1 MNKIVFFVLKN
12 NDMRFNINNIGLVLC
27 VFLLTSC
34 VYTKFEVYKSF
45 ENIET
50 DTRYYKVEEKDG
62 VYKWLEIGIHTIFG
76 AGRKDYLTVSF
87 KEELPKNL
95 IIKSS
100 NFGNIDSTYRE
111 DYKVF
116 SKRINIKDIESDTVY
131 LEFNDNK
138 RYKFYYNFEEK

>member
-1 MNKIVFFVLKN
+1 
-12 NDMRFNINNIGLVLC
+12 MRFNINNIGSVLC

-62 VYKWLEIGIHTIFG
+62 VYKWVEIGIHTIFG

-95 IIKSS
+95 TIKSS
-100 NFGNIDSTYRE
+100 NFGNIDNTHRE

-116 SKRINIKDIESDTVY
+116 SKRINIKDIKSDTVY

-138 RYKFYYNFEEK
+138 RYKFYYDFEEK

>member
-1 MNKIVFFVLKN
+1 
-12 NDMRFNINNIGLVLC
+12 MRFNLNNIGLVLC

-62 VYKWLEIGIHTIFG
+62 VYKWVEIGIHTVFG

-95 IIKSS
+95 TIKSS

-116 SKRINIKDIESDTVY
+116 SKRININNIKSDTVY

-138 RYKFYYNFEEK
+138 RYKFYYDFEEK

>member
-1 MNKIVFFVLKN
+1 
-12 NDMRFNINNIGLVLC
+12 MRFNINNIGSVLC

-62 VYKWLEIGIHTIFG
+62 VYKWVEIGIHTIFG

-95 IIKSS
+95 TIKSS

-116 SKRINIKDIESDTVY
+116 SKRINIKDIKSDTVY

-138 RYKFYYNFEEK
+138 RYKFYYDFEEK

>member
-1 MNKIVFFVLKN
+1 
-12 NDMRFNINNIGLVLC
+12 MRFNINNIGLVLC

-62 VYKWLEIGIHTIFG
+62 VYKWVEIGIHTIFG

-95 IIKSS
+95 TIKSS
-100 NFGNIDSTYRE
+100 NFGNIDNTHRE
-111 DYKVF
+111 DYKEF
-116 SKRINIKDIESDTVY
+116 SKRINIKDIKSDTVY

-138 RYKFYYNFEEK
+138 RYKFYYDFEEK

>member
-1 MNKIVFFVLKN
+1 
-12 NDMRFNINNIGLVLC
+12 MRFNINNSGSVLC

-62 VYKWLEIGIHTIFG
+62 VYKWVEIGIHTIFG

-95 IIKSS
+95 TIKSS

-116 SKRINIKDIESDTVY
+116 SKRINIKDIKSDTVY

-138 RYKFYYNFEEK
+138 RYKFYYDFEEK

>member
-1 MNKIVFFVLKN
+1 MK
-12 NDMRFNINNIGLVLC
+12 FNINNIGLVLC

-34 VYTKFEVYKSF
+34 VYTKFTVYKSF

-50 DTRYYKVEEKDG
+50 NTRYYKVEEKDG
-62 VYKWLEIGIHTIFG
+62 VYKWVEIGIHTVFG

-95 IIKSS
+95 TIKSS

-116 SKRINIKDIESDTVY
+116 SKRININNIKSDTVY

-138 RYKFYYNFEEK
+138 RYKFYYDFEEK

>member
-1 MNKIVFFVLKN
+1 
-12 NDMRFNINNIGLVLC
+12 MRFNINNIGLVLC

-62 VYKWLEIGIHTIFG
+62 VYKWVEIGIHTVFG

-95 IIKSS
+95 TIKSS

-116 SKRINIKDIESDTVY
+116 SKRININNIKSDTVY

-138 RYKFYYNFEEK
+138 RYKFYYDFEEK

>member
-1 MNKIVFFVLKN
+1 
-12 NDMRFNINNIGLVLC
+12 MRFNINNIGLVLC

-50 DTRYYKVEEKDG
+50 NTRYYKVEEKDG
-62 VYKWLEIGIHTIFG
+62 VYKWVEIGIHTVFG

-95 IIKSS
+95 TIKSS

-116 SKRINIKDIESDTVY
+116 SKRININNIKSDTVY

-138 RYKFYYNFEEK
+138 RYKFYYDFEEK

>member
-1 MNKIVFFVLKN
+1 MK
-12 NDMRFNINNIGLVLC
+12 FNINNIGLVLC

-62 VYKWLEIGIHTIFG
+62 VYKWVEIGIHTVFG

-95 IIKSS
+95 TIKSS

-116 SKRINIKDIESDTVY
+116 SKRININNIKSDTVY

-138 RYKFYYNFEEK
+138 RYKFYYDFEEK

>member
-1 MNKIVFFVLKN
+1 MK
-12 NDMRFNINNIGLVLC
+12 FNINNIGLVLC

-50 DTRYYKVEEKDG
+50 DTRYYKVEEKD
-62 VYKWLEIGIHTIFG
+62 
-76 AGRKDYLTVSF
+76 
-87 KEELPKNL
+87 
-95 IIKSS
+95 
-100 NFGNIDSTYRE
+100 
-111 DYKVF
+111 
-116 SKRINIKDIESDTVY
+116 IESDTVY

>member
-1 MNKIVFFVLKN
+1 MK
-12 NDMRFNINNIGLVLC
+12 FNINNIGLVLC

-34 VYTKFEVYKSF
+34 VYTKFTVYKSF

-50 DTRYYKVEEKDG
+50 NTRYYKVEEKDG
-62 VYKWLEIGIHTIFG
+62 VYKWVEIGIHTIFG

-95 IIKSS
+95 TIKSS

-116 SKRINIKDIESDTVY
+116 SKRININNIKSDTVY

-138 RYKFYYNFEEK
+138 RYKFYYDFEK

>member
-1 MNKIVFFVLKN
+1 
-12 NDMRFNINNIGLVLC
+12 MRFNINKIGSVLC

-50 DTRYYKVEEKDG
+50 DTRYYKVEEKDR
-62 VYKWLEIGIHTIFG
+62 VYKWVEIGIHTVFG

-95 IIKSS
+95 TIKSS

-116 SKRINIKDIESDTVY
+116 SKRININNIKSDTVY

-138 RYKFYYNFEEK
+138 RYKFYYDFEEK

>member
-1 MNKIVFFVLKN
+1 MK
-12 NDMRFNINNIGLVLC
+12 FNINNIGLVLC

>member
-1 MNKIVFFVLKN
+1 
-12 NDMRFNINNIGLVLC
+12 MRFNINKIGSVLC

-62 VYKWLEIGIHTIFG
+62 VYKWVEIGIHTVFG

-95 IIKSS
+95 TIKSS

-116 SKRINIKDIESDTVY
+116 SKRINIKDIKSDTVY

-138 RYKFYYNFEEK
+138 RYKFYYDFEEK

>member
-62 VYKWLEIGIHTIFG
+62 VYKWVEIGIHTIFG

>member
-1 MNKIVFFVLKN
+1 MK
-12 NDMRFNINNIGLVLC
+12 FNINNIGLVLC

-62 VYKWLEIGIHTIFG
+62 VYKWVEIGIHTIFG

-95 IIKSS
+95 TIKSS

>member
-1 MNKIVFFVLKN
+1 M
-12 NDMRFNINNIGLVLC
+12 
-27 VFLLTSC
+27 
-34 VYTKFEVYKSF
+34 YKSF

-50 DTRYYKVEEKDG
+50 NTRYYKVEEKDG
-62 VYKWLEIGIHTIFG
+62 VYKWVEIGIHTFFG

-95 IIKSS
+95 TIKSS

-116 SKRINIKDIESDTVY
+116 SKRININNIKSDTVY

-138 RYKFYYNFEEK
+138 RYKFYYDFEEK

>member
-1 MNKIVFFVLKN
+1 
-12 NDMRFNINNIGLVLC
+12 MRFNINNIGLVLC

-62 VYKWLEIGIHTIFG
+62 VYKWVEIGIHTVFG

-95 IIKSS
+95 TIKSS
-100 NFGNIDSTYRE
+100 NFGNIDRAYRE
-111 DYKVF
+111 DYKTF
-116 SKRINIKDIESDTVY
+116 SKRINIKDIKSDTVY

>member
-1 MNKIVFFVLKN
+1 
-12 NDMRFNINNIGLVLC
+12 MRFNINNIGSVLC

-62 VYKWLEIGIHTIFG
+62 VYKWVEIGIHTVFG

-95 IIKSS
+95 TIKSS

-116 SKRINIKDIESDTVY
+116 SKRINIKDIKSDTVY

-138 RYKFYYNFEEK
+138 RYKFYYDFEEK

>member
-1 MNKIVFFVLKN
+1 MK
-12 NDMRFNINNIGLVLC
+12 FNINNIGLVLC

-62 VYKWLEIGIHTIFG
+62 VYKWVEIGIHTIFG

-95 IIKSS
+95 TIKSS
-100 NFGNIDSTYRE
+100 NFGNIDNTHRE
-111 DYKVF
+111 DYKEF
-116 SKRINIKDIESDTVY
+116 SKRINIKDIKSDTVY

-138 RYKFYYNFEEK
+138 RYKFYYDFEEK

>member
-1 MNKIVFFVLKN
+1 MK
-12 NDMRFNINNIGLVLC
+12 FNINNIGLVLC

-34 VYTKFEVYKSF
+34 VYTKFTVYKSF

-62 VYKWLEIGIHTIFG
+62 VYKWVEIGIHTVFG

-95 IIKSS
+95 TIKSS

-116 SKRINIKDIESDTVY
+116 SKRININNIKSDTVY

-138 RYKFYYNFEEK
+138 RYKFYYDFEEK

>member
-1 MNKIVFFVLKN
+1 
-12 NDMRFNINNIGLVLC
+12 MRFNINKIGSVLC

-34 VYTKFEVYKSF
+34 VYTKFTVYKSF

-62 VYKWLEIGIHTIFG
+62 VYKWVEIGIHTIFG

-95 IIKSS
+95 TIKSS

-116 SKRINIKDIESDTVY
+116 SKRININNIKSDTVY

>member
-1 MNKIVFFVLKN
+1 MK
-12 NDMRFNINNIGLVLC
+12 FNINNIGLVLC

-116 SKRINIKDIESDTVY
+116 SKRINIKDIVSDTVY
-131 LEFNDNK
+131 LEFNDNN

>member
-1 MNKIVFFVLKN
+1 
-12 NDMRFNINNIGLVLC
+12 MRFNINKIGSVLC

-62 VYKWLEIGIHTIFG
+62 VYKWVEIGIHTIFG

-87 KEELPKNL
+87 KEELPKNMT
-95 IIKSS
+95 IKSS

-116 SKRINIKDIESDTVY
+116 SKRININNIKSDTVY

-138 RYKFYYNFEEK
+138 RYKFYYDFEEK

>member
-1 MNKIVFFVLKN
+1 MK
-12 NDMRFNINNIGLVLC
+12 FNINNIGLVLC

-34 VYTKFEVYKSF
+34 VYTKFTVYKSF

-50 DTRYYKVEEKDG
+50 NTRYYKVEEKDG
-62 VYKWLEIGIHTIFG
+62 VYKWVEIGIHTVFG

-95 IIKSS
+95 TIKSS

-116 SKRINIKDIESDTVY
+116 SKRINIKDIKSDTVY

-138 RYKFYYNFEEK
+138 RYKFYYDFEEK

>member
-1 MNKIVFFVLKN
+1 MK
-12 NDMRFNINNIGLVLC
+12 FNINNIGLVLC

-62 VYKWLEIGIHTIFG
+62 VYKWVEIGIHTVFG

>member
-1 MNKIVFFVLKN
+1 
-12 NDMRFNINNIGLVLC
+12 MRFNINKIGSVLC

-62 VYKWLEIGIHTIFG
+62 VYKWVEIGIHTFFG

-87 KEELPKNL
+87 KE
-95 IIKSS
+95 
-100 NFGNIDSTYRE
+100 
-111 DYKVF
+111 
-116 SKRINIKDIESDTVY
+116 
-131 LEFNDNK
+131 
-138 RYKFYYNFEEK
+138 

>member
-1 MNKIVFFVLKN
+1 
-12 NDMRFNINNIGLVLC
+12 MRFNINNIGLVLC

-62 VYKWLEIGIHTIFG
+62 VYKWVEIGIHTIFG

-95 IIKSS
+95 TIKSS

-116 SKRINIKDIESDTVY
+116 SKRININNIKSDTVY

-138 RYKFYYNFEEK
+138 RYKFYYDFEEK

>member
-1 MNKIVFFVLKN
+1 
-12 NDMRFNINNIGLVLC
+12 MRFNINKIGSVLC

>member
-1 MNKIVFFVLKN
+1 MK
-12 NDMRFNINNIGLVLC
+12 FNINNIGLVLC

-62 VYKWLEIGIHTIFG
+62 VYKWVEIGIHTIFG

>member
-1 MNKIVFFVLKN
+1 MK
-12 NDMRFNINNIGLVLC
+12 FNINNIGLVLC

-34 VYTKFEVYKSF
+34 VYTKFTVYKSF

-50 DTRYYKVEEKDG
+50 NTRYYKVEEKDG
-62 VYKWLEIGIHTIFG
+62 VYKWVEIGIHTIFG

-95 IIKSS
+95 TIKSS

-116 SKRINIKDIESDTVY
+116 SKRINIKDIKSDTVY

-138 RYKFYYNFEEK
+138 RYKFYYDFEEK

>member
-1 MNKIVFFVLKN
+1 
-12 NDMRFNINNIGLVLC
+12 MRFNINKIGSVLC

-62 VYKWLEIGIHTIFG
+62 VYKWVEIGIHTVFG

-95 IIKSS
+95 TIKSS
-100 NFGNIDSTYRE
+100 NFGNIDRAYRE
-111 DYKVF
+111 DYKTF
-116 SKRINIKDIESDTVY
+116 SKRINIKDIKSDTVY

>member
-95 IIKSS
+95 TIKSS

-116 SKRINIKDIESDTVY
+116 SKRININNIKSDTVY

-138 RYKFYYNFEEK
+138 RYKFYYDFEEK

>member
-1 MNKIVFFVLKN
+1 
-12 NDMRFNINNIGLVLC
+12 MRFNINNIGLVLC
-27 VFLLTSC
+27 AFLLTSC

-62 VYKWLEIGIHTIFG
+62 VYKWVEIGIHTIFG

-95 IIKSS
+95 TIKSS
-100 NFGNIDSTYRE
+100 NFGNIDNTHRE
-111 DYKVF
+111 DYKEF
-116 SKRINIKDIESDTVY
+116 SKRINIKDIKSDTVY

-138 RYKFYYNFEEK
+138 RYKFYYDFEEK

>member
-1 MNKIVFFVLKN
+1 
-12 NDMRFNINNIGLVLC
+12 MRFNINKIGSVLC

-62 VYKWLEIGIHTIFG
+62 VYKWVEIGIHTIFG

-87 KEELPKNL
+87 KEELPK
-95 IIKSS
+95 KH
-100 NFGNIDSTYRE
+100 
-111 DYKVF
+111 DYKIF
-116 SKRINIKDIESDTVY
+116 QFWKYRQCIS
-131 LEFNDNK
+131 
-138 RYKFYYNFEEK
+138 

>member
-1 MNKIVFFVLKN
+1 MK
-12 NDMRFNINNIGLVLC
+12 FNINNIGLVLC

-116 SKRINIKDIESDTVY
+116 SKRINIKDIVSDTVY

>member
-1 MNKIVFFVLKN
+1 MK
-12 NDMRFNINNIGLVLC
+12 FNINNIGLVLC

-62 VYKWLEIGIHTIFG
+62 VYKWVEIGIHTIFG

-95 IIKSS
+95 TIKSS

-116 SKRINIKDIESDTVY
+116 SKRINIKDIESDIVY

>member
-1 MNKIVFFVLKN
+1 
-12 NDMRFNINNIGLVLC
+12 MRFNINNIGLVLC

-62 VYKWLEIGIHTIFG
+62 VYKWVEIGIHTVFG

-95 IIKSS
+95 TIKSS
-100 NFGNIDSTYRE
+100 NFGNIDNTHRE
-111 DYKVF
+111 DYKEF
-116 SKRINIKDIESDTVY
+116 SKRINIKDIKSDTVY

-138 RYKFYYNFEEK
+138 RYKFYYDFEEK